1 MASSG
6 RRTSEKATGR
16 PQAFSS
22 PSGGLKH
29 SDGLASPPV
38 AASAPS
44 DPPQGLNKSW
54 DGPAIDLR
62 GGTTTPP
69 DADDAQPAQS
79 DSFGRVI
86 KKYPNRRLYDT
97 HTSSYVTLVD
107 VKKMVMEGLSFVVL
121 EAKTGEN
128 LTRAILLQIILE
140 EETDGSPMFSTQM
153 LSQIIRVYGHAMQ
166 GIMGSYLERNLQIFT
181 EVQARLGG
189 QSQDLVDSQ
198 MLKPEVWS
206 QFLTGQTPV
215 VQNMMGTFIDQSQT
229 LMQQMQEQMSQ
240 NSNLFFGGF
249 VPGAKPS
256 DSSDK

>member
-6 RRTSEKATGR
+6 RGT
-16 PQAFSS
+16 PQ
-22 PSGGLKH
+22 PEV
-29 SDGLASPPV
+29 DE
-38 AASAPS
+38 ASA
-44 DPPQGLNKSW
+44 
-54 DGPAIDLR
+54 
-62 GGTTTPP
+62 
-69 DADDAQPAQS
+69 AQP
-79 DSFGRVI
+79 DSGRVI

-97 HTSSYVTLVD
+97 HTSSYVTLVG
-107 VKKMVMEGLSFVVL
+107 VKKMVMEGLPFVVL
-121 EAKTGEN
+121 DAKTGEN
-128 LTRAILLQIILE
+128 LSRAILLQIILE
-140 EETDGSPMFSTQM
+140 EETDGSPLFSTQM

-181 EVQARLGG
+181 EVQARLGE
-189 QSQDLVDSQ
+189 QSQGLVDSQ

-215 VQNMMGTFIDQSQT
+215 VQDMMGTFIDQSQT

-249 VPGAKPS
+249 MPGAKPG

>member
-16 PQAFSS
+16 SQAFSS
-22 PSGGLKH
+22 PTGGLTQ
-29 SDGLASPPV
+29 SDGF
-38 AASAPS
+38 
-44 DPPQGLNKSW
+44 
-54 DGPAIDLR
+54 
-62 GGTTTPP
+62 GGNTPP
-69 DADDAQPAQS
+69 DVEEAPVAQS
-79 DSFGRVI
+79 DSLGRVI

-121 EAKTGEN
+121 DAKTGEN

-140 EETDGSPMFSTQM
+140 EETDGSPLFSTQM

-181 EVQARLGG
+181 EVQARLGE
-189 QSQDLVDSQ
+189 QSQGLVDSQ
-198 MLKPEVWS
+198 MLQPEVWS

-215 VQNMMGTFIDQSQT
+215 VQGMMGNFMDQSQT

-249 VPGAKPS
+249 MPGVKPS

>member
-16 PQAFSS
+16 SQAFSS
-22 PSGGLKH
+22 SSGGM
-29 SDGLASPPV
+29 
-38 AASAPS
+38 
-44 DPPQGLNKSW
+44 
-54 DGPAIDLR
+54 
-62 GGTTTPP
+62 
-69 DADDAQPAQS
+69 AQS
-79 DSFGRVI
+79 DSLEGRTQPDADRAQSADDLSTLGRVI

-97 HTSSYVTLVD
+97 HTSSYVTLVG
-107 VKKMVMEGLSFVVL
+107 VKKMVMEGLPFVVL
-121 EAKTGEN
+121 DAKTGEN

-140 EETDGSPMFSTQM
+140 EETDGSPLFSTQM

-181 EVQARLGG
+181 EVQARLGE
-189 QSQDLVDSQ
+189 QSQGLVDTQ

-215 VQNMMGTFIDQSQT
+215 VQGMMGTFMDQSQT

-249 VPGAKPS
+249 MPGAKPS